1 MNITVIGIGRL
12 GLGFA
17 LMLEKNNYN
26 VLGIDIN
33 EEYVASLNSKTFK
46 CNEPQYNELLQQ
58 STNFIASTKLIDGI
72 NHSDIIFII
81 VQTPNSGGERFYDH
95 SILSNLLIK
104 IDSLKPTNK
113 DIIIGCTVIPKYINE
128 IGNGLISNCI
138 NCHLSYNPEF
148 VAQGDIINGFKK
160 PDIIL
165 LGTNNESLKPKIKSI
180 YEKMCEIV
188 KIPENI
194 PQENEL
200 NSGGAQ
206 YMMKNIDHTYWEKVE
221 HDSDAL
227 YQYFLDHLV
236 EHPETPEYHAIQKW
250 TADMWAVLWNAWYF
264 GHEVRTP
271 PELEFS
277 WGTCG
282 VDNWQKNTIY
292 HNAGVLDAEK
302 EKYFY
307 KGQYNNKI
315 PYNITNHVDPGLAS
329 HNYVKEIL
337 ETAKKT
343 CL

>member
-1 MNITVIGIGRL
+1 MKNLRYMCAQPANDYYTWQVEVVIH
-12 GLGFA
+12 
-17 LMLEKNNYN
+17 
-26 VLGIDIN
+26 
-33 EEYVASLNSKTFK
+33 
-46 CNEPQYNELLQQ
+46 
-58 STNFIASTKLIDGI
+58 NFIKHGI
-72 NHSDIIFII
+72 NPNNLDIVCSIPEGSSIPENWITLANTYNYVRFFFYEDTRKNSPYISSIRPNILKKHFKKYPSLKDEIIFYFDCDMIFTRPPDWSKFVNDDI
-81 VQTPNSGGERFYDH
+81 WYCSDTRFY
-95 SILSNLLIK
+95 
-104 IDSLKPTNK
+104 
-113 DIIIGCTVIPKYINE
+113 IGAEY
-128 IGNGLISNCI
+128 
-138 NCHLSYNPEF
+138 
-148 VAQGDIINGFKK
+148 
-160 PDIIL
+160 
-165 LGTNNESLKPKIKSI
+165 IKSKGFGI

-206 YMMKNIDHTYWEKVE
+206 YMMKNIDHVYWEKVE

-315 PYNITNHVDPGLAS
+315 PYNITNHVDPALAS